1 MPQLRTNKSYTLS
14 TEDETRDFARQIAAM
29 TQAGDVIFLEGP
41 LGAGKTFFSQAFI
54 QSLGHEGKVLS
65 PTYSLVQSYTVKL
78 QTQSAPSQLHHF
90 DLYRLADPEELEF
103 IGIRDYINPDYVC
116 LIEWPS
122 KGKGILPAPSVYIQ
136 LDYAPSNPEGRIAQV
151 TYA

>member
-1 MPQLRTNKSYTLS
+1 M
-14 TEDETRDFARQIAAM
+14 EDFGAAIAAAA
-29 TQAGDVIFLEGP
+29 TATEITVFLSGDLA
-41 LGAGKTFFSQAFI
+41 AGKTTMARGYLRR
-54 QSLGHEGKVLS
+54 LGHPGPVKS
-65 PTYSLVQSYTVKL
+65 PTFTLVESYAVNGR
-78 QTQSAPSQLHHF
+78 AVHHF

-122 KGKGILPAPSVYIQ
+122 KGKGILPTPSVYIQ
-136 LDYAPSNPEGRIAQV
+136 LDYAPSNPQGRVAKV